1 MAVAAFAAAVV
12 LLVLMVVGGRRTR
25 RIGGGSKT
33 SSKDG
38 RYCYIGVMM
47 PLMVPLM
54 VQGRFSLAVV
64 VQVLVAK
71 FVI

>member
-1 MAVAAFAAAVV
+1 MAVAAFGAVV
-12 LLVLMVVGGRRTR
+12 LLVLMVVGGRTT

>member
-1 MAVAAFAAAVV
+1 MAVAAFGAVV
-12 LLVLMVVGGRRTR
+12 ILVLMVVGGRTTR
-25 RIGGGSKT
+25 SGGGSKT

>member
-1 MAVAAFAAAVV
+1 MAVAAFGAVV
-12 LLVLMVVGGRRTR
+12 ILVLMVVGGRTTR
-25 RIGGGSKT
+25 SGGGSKT

-54 VQGRFSLAVV
+54 VQGHFSLAVV

>member
-1 MAVAAFAAAVV
+1 MVAVAAFGAVV
-12 LLVLMVVGGRRTR
+12 LLVLMVVGGRTTR
-25 RIGGGSKT
+25 SGGGSKT

-38 RYCYIGVMM
+38 RYCYIGVMI

-71 FVI
+71 FVM